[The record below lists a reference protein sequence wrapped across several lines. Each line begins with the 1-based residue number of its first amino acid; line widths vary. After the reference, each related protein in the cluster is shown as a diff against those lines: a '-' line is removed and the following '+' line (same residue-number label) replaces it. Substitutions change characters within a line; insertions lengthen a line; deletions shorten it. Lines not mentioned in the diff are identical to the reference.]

1 MSTNDIVVEDGMN
14 FEVVK
19 IEKNIMRWRNDPL
32 AFCKEVI
39 HFEPS
44 EQQALIIDAVK
55 VPGAWVT
62 VKSGHGVGKTS
73 TLACLALWFISCFDD
88 CKVPVTHPAREQ
100 LKSTMWPELRKWH
113 SKMENPFRDAIE
125 INSEKCFIKA
135 RPDRFIQARTSRPD
149 NPDALQGFHAE
160 HLLFLIDEASGVST
174 KIFEVA
180 FGALTTADARFLL
193 TGNPTHT
200 SGFFWQTFNKYRDS
214 WLRFTL
220 SCIDSPNVK
229 REYIE
234 KMQNQ
239 YGRESNEFRVRVL
252 GEFPTASSMQFIDS
266 EVVRSAIERYVAVKE
281 DESLY
286 DYAPKVLGVDVARYG
301 DDSSCVYMRQGIYS
315 EMVYKIK
322 DTDTHTLAC
331 KVATLYVEYQCSEI
345 FVDLAG
351 VGAGVFDYL
360 YNHGYPAHGIEF
372 GSKATESIYYNK
384 RAELWGRM
392 REWLK
397 HGGVLEDSEDM
408 ESDLTVIMYEYD
420 VRDRIKL
427 ERKESIKKR
436 GYPSPDNADALAL
449 TFAGDYLGGG
459 TYNETLN
466 IKTSEEDGLFTV

>member
-1 MSTNDIVVEDGMN
+1 MN
-14 FEVVK
+14 LELK
-19 IEKNIMRWRNDPL
+19 KLEESIIRWRNDPL

-39 HFEPS
+39 NFEPT
-44 EQQALIIDAVK
+44 EQQAVIIDAVRR
-55 VPGAWVT
+55 PGAWVT

-88 CKVPVTHPAREQ
+88 CKVPITHPAREQ
-100 LKSTMWPELRKWH
+100 LKSTLWPELRKWH
-113 SKMENPFRDAIE
+113 NKMENPFRDSIE
-125 INSEKCFIKA
+125 INSEKCFIKS

-193 TGNPTHT
+193 AGNPTHT

-214 WLRFTL
+214 WIKFTL

-229 REYIE
+229 LEYIE
-234 KMQNQ
+234 KMRTQ
-239 YGRESNEFRVRVL
+239 YGKDSNEYRVRVL
-252 GEFPTASSMQFIDS
+252 GEFPTASSMQFIDL
-266 EVVRSAIERYVAVKE
+266 ELVRSAMEGYTAVAE
-281 DESLY
+281 DCSLY
-286 DYAPKVLGVDVARYG
+286 DYAPKVLGVDVARFG
-301 DDSSCVYMRQGIYS
+301 DDSSCVYLRQGIYS
-315 EMVYKIK
+315 KLVYKIK
-322 DTDTHTLAC
+322 DIDTHTLAC
-331 KVATLYVEYQCSEI
+331 KVATLYVEYECDEI

-360 YNHGYPAHGIEF
+360 FNHGYPAHGIEF
-372 GSKATESIYYNK
+372 GAKAAESIYFNK

-392 REWLK
+392 REWIRN
-397 HGGVLEDSEDM
+397 GGVLEDFEEL
-408 ESDLTVIMYEYD
+408 ESDLTVLMYEYD

-436 GYPSPDNADALAL
+436 GYASPDNADALAL
-449 TFAGDYLGGG
+449 TFAGDYLAGG
-459 TYNETLN
+459 TEQCRTK
-466 IKTSEEDGLFTV
+466 IKTAEEDSLFTV

>member
-1 MSTNDIVVEDGMN
+1 MDLELKKLEESI
-14 FEVVK
+14 
-19 IEKNIMRWRNDPL
+19 IRWRNDPL
-32 AFCKEVI
+32 AFCREVI
-39 HFEPS
+39 NFEPT
-44 EQQALIIDAVK
+44 EQQAVIIDAVRS
-55 VPGAWVT
+55 PGAWVT

-88 CKVPVTHPAREQ
+88 CKVPITHPAHEQ
-100 LKSTMWPELRKWH
+100 LKSTLWPELRKWH
-113 SKMENPFRDAIE
+113 SKMENPFRDSIE
-125 INSEKCFIKA
+125 INSEKCFIKS

-214 WLRFTL
+214 WIKFTL

-229 REYIE
+229 FEYIE
-234 KMQNQ
+234 KMKKQ
-239 YGRESNEFRVRVL
+239 YGKDSNEYRVRVL
-252 GEFPTASSMQFIDS
+252 GEFPTASSMQFIDL
-266 EVVRSAIERYVAVKE
+266 ELVRSAMEGYKAVAE
-281 DESLY
+281 DCSLY
-286 DYAPKVLGVDVARYG
+286 DYAPKVLGVDVARFG
-301 DDSSCVYMRQGIYS
+301 DDSSCVYLRQGIYS
-315 EMVYKIK
+315 KLIYKIK
-322 DTDTHTLAC
+322 DIDTHTLAC
-331 KVATLYVEYQCSEI
+331 KVATLYVEYECDEI

-360 YNHGYPAHGIEF
+360 FNHGYPAHGIEF
-372 GSKATESIYYNK
+372 GAKAAESIYFNK

-392 REWLK
+392 REWIRN
-397 HGGVLEDSEDM
+397 GGVLEDFEEL
-408 ESDLTVIMYEYD
+408 ESDLTVLMYEYD

-436 GYPSPDNADALAL
+436 GYASPDNADALAL
-449 TFAGDYLGGG
+449 TFAGDYLAGG
-459 TYNETLN
+459 TEQCRIK
-466 IKTSEEDGLFTV
+466 IKTAEEDSLFTV